1 MLRTKLASIDLTS
14 CIYNASGCRCTNKE
28 ELDLLNST
36 DSISAIVSKSSTL
49 EPRTGNIEPRSYFQ
63 NIQYSINS
71 MGIPNHGFKY
81 YADYYLSGNC
91 NKPFIQSIYPFNSH
105 ELVSMF
111 GHLNTLEFKTPY
123 LIELNV
129 SCPNVKGQCNNL
141 SRENGSLTMNKLEEY
156 LDIVKQNN
164 INNIPLGI
172 KLMPY
177 YLLSDFDQVSN
188 IILKYQ
194 ENIKFITCINSVI
207 NGLEIN
213 IDTETS
219 VIKPNNGCGG
229 VGGLPCLPIGLS
241 NVHNFNQR
249 LGDKIDIVGCG
260 GVSTGAEVFKYLLA
274 GATAVQVGTALC
286 VEGIS
291 IFDRLS
297 SELKTIMYKKK
308 YSCITDFKGTLIN

>member
-1 MLRTKLASIDLTS
+1 MLHTKLASIDLSS
-14 CIYNASGCRCTNKE
+14 CIYNASGCQCTNKE

-36 DSISAIVSKSSTL
+36 DSIGAIVSKSSTV
-49 EPRTGNIEPRSYFQ
+49 EPRMGNIEPRSYFQ
-63 NIQYSINS
+63 NIQYSVNS

-91 NKPFIQSIYPFNSH
+91 NKPFVQSIYPFNSH

-129 SCPNVKGQCNNL
+129 SCPNV
-141 SRENGSLTMNKLEEY
+141 NGSLAMNKLEEY

-164 INNIPLGI
+164 INNILLGI

-213 IDTETS
+213 IDTETT

-229 VGGLPCLPIGLS
+229 VGGLPCLPVGLS
-241 NVHNFNQR
+241 NVYNFNQR
-249 LGDKIDIVGCG
+249 LGDKVDIVGCG
-260 GVSTGAEVFKYLLA
+260 GVSTGADVFKYLLS

-297 SELKTIMYKKK
+297 IELKTIMHKKN
-308 YSCITDFKGTLIN
+308 YSCIGDFKGRVTN